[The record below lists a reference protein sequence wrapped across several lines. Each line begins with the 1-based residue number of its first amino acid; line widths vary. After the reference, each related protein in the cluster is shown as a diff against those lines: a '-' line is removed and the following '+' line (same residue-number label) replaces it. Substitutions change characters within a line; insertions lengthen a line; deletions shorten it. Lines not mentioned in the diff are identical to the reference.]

1 MLSVPDYI
9 SCWALLLAKPT
20 GSLLTSFSESEIV
33 TNLLIQSY
41 FRETNKKNKKQKK
54 TGVAERQIIFIW
66 VNKFRQ

>member
-41 FRETNKKNKKQKK
+41 FRETNKKKQKK
-54 TGVAERQIIFIW
+54 KQV
-66 VNKFRQ
+66 